1 MNNTITLEK
10 INDKQLRMIDGATTT
25 TFDLKLVF
33 DNRTH
38 RNWIELPA
46 NSIKRKYI
54 PDTTFANATT
64 VVLEAKKAKS
74 EGTSTPKTGK
84 KSEIDILR
92 DNLDETD
99 RNTLDE
105 LIAKATLNIKKQ
117 ALQAYVQQIK
127 DIQCAIEGLGLNL
140 NNDDIRGILQ

>member
-1 MNNTITLEK
+1 MSNNITIEK
-10 INDKQLRMIDGATTT
+10 ISDTQLRMIDGGTTT
-25 TFDLKLVF
+25 TFNIKLVF

-54 PDTTFANATT
+54 PDTSFSNATVIT
-64 VVLEAKKAKS
+64 LEPKTKAG
-74 EGTSTPKTGK
+74 ETSTPKASK
-84 KSEIDILR
+84 KSELDILR
-92 DNLDETD
+92 ENLDDVD
-99 RNTLDE
+99 RKTLDE

-127 DIQCAIEGLGLNL
+127 DIQAAISNLGLNL
-140 NNDDIRGILQ
+140 ANEDVEGILQ